1 MAVGFARR
9 PFDTEHIRLIRACL
23 IQADREDHVLLLTMH
38 HIVSDGWSMSILIRE
53 LAALYTA
60 ACSGARHRLADL
72 QVQYGDYAAWQ
83 RQCVAHSGFAEQLAY
98 WKARLAGCD
107 PSICRRTTRVRPC
120 RRFAAPPG
128 FYPARGHG
136 RNPQE
141 LGRREGITL
150 FMSLLAAFQ
159 SLLYRYTG
167 QTDLTLGTPVANRDH
182 PAIEGLIG
190 FFANTLALRADLR
203 GNPGPFRSLA
213 QQAKAIVL
221 QAYDHHSVPFEEVVR
236 AVEPERDLS
245 RSPLFS
251 GLVHTALARPE

>member
-1 MAVGFARR
+1 MV
-9 PFDTEHIRLIRACL
+9 E
-23 IQADREDHVLLLTMH
+23 
-38 HIVSDGWSMSILIRE
+38 IL
-53 LAALYTA
+53 
-60 ACSGARHRLADL
+60 
-72 QVQYGDYAAWQ
+72 
-83 RQCVAHSGFAEQLAY
+83 SGF
-98 WKARLAGCD
+98 
-107 PSICRRTTRVRPC
+107 
-120 RRFAAPPG
+120 
-128 FYPARGHG
+128 
-136 RNPQE
+136 
-141 LGRREGITL
+141 GRREGITL

-203 GNPGPFRSLA
+203 GNPTFRSLA

-245 RSPLFS
+245 RSPLFQVWFTLLS
-251 GLVHTALARPE
+251 LDLNEARLPGLRLEPLEVKGDSAKFDLSLSIIHTGQGLECCWESTQTCSMPPQSNAWLSTSDAW